1 MIFIQNL
8 LLFGVFLSE
17 IISNLSLIN
26 LRIFFSL
33 IKYYHLRKRSLIRT
47 EKQIELE
54 PSFSILLL
62 QKMHVV
68 LNRSV

>member
-17 IISNLSLIN
+17 IISKLSLIN

-33 IKYYHLRKRSLIRT
+33 IKYYHLRIRSLIRT

-62 QKMHVV
+62 
-68 LNRSV
+68 